1 MVEISAVAA
10 IKATHKLSSLVRQR
24 TALKPCSGGFI
35 GLCVFHREKTP
46 SLHVNDE
53 RGTFKCFGC
62 AAWGDIFDWIALTT
76 GATFQEAYE
85 SLAGGQPQAFRADP
99 VHRAVIESQ
108 ARKDDDRRRV
118 AHAHNLWLK
127 AEPIAGTLAERYLRT
142 TRGIRSP
149 LPDMLKYTRSAY
161 CSVLGAGEE
170 TEALIAPLQDS
181 NGPVTAVQQIFLCR
195 ETDDA
200 WRDGRGKRI
209 KRTLGAMRDGCV
221 RLGVPD
227 TILGLAGSVEDA
239 LAASS
244 LYSLPVWATCG
255 EQRMGRVW
263 VPPEIEQVVI
273 FADADDPGLAA
284 AGEAKRAHRAAGR
297 RVTVMMPGAT
307 KDFAGVTEERAAI

>member
-1 MVEISAVAA
+1 MDKSAIAA
-10 IKATHKLSSLVRQR
+10 IKATHRLSATVRHLV
-24 TALKPCSGGFI
+24 ALRPASGGFM
-35 GLCVFHREKTP
+35 GLCPFHKEKTP
-46 SLHVNDE
+46 SFHVSDTMG
-53 RGTFKCFGC
+53 RFKCFGC
-62 AAWGDIFDWIALTT
+62 GEGGDIFDFLMLAQ
-76 GATFQEAYE
+76 GQTFQEAYE

-99 VHRAVIESQ
+99 VHRAVIESE

-118 AHAHNLWLK
+118 AHVHNLWLK
-127 AEPIAGTLAERYLRT
+127 AKPIVGTLAERYLRT
-142 TRGIRSP
+142 TRGIKGP
-149 LPDMLKYTRSAY
+149 LPDLLKYARSAY
-161 CSVLGAGEE
+161 CSYFSEE

-181 NGPVTAVQQIFLCR
+181 NGHVTAVQQIFLCR

-200 WRDGRGKRI
+200 WRNATGKRI

-227 TILGLAGSVEDA
+227 TTLGLAGSVEDA

-255 EQRMGRVW
+255 EQRMRRVW

-284 AGEAKRAHRAAGR
+284 AGEAKRAHRALGR

-307 KDFAGVTEERAAI
+307 KDFAGVTEGRAAV